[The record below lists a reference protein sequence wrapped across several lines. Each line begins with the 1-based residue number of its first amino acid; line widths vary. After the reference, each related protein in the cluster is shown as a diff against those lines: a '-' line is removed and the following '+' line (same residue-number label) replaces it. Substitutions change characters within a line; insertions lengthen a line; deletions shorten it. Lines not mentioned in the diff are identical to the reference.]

1 MNSYKKFSNYLLT
14 HQPLLWH
21 SRAIQLTMVVV
32 LMNILFYGVGFLR
45 MNLFTLKDSYN
56 IESLFFNET
65 FSLFWIISGII
76 ILIIWGAYFY
86 RNNAAKN
93 FYPISRWYFHKLAVL
108 LFIPALI
115 YFMVPFSFFR
125 GVAHKTQQVIS
136 QKDLNEIN
144 KLFDYTKP
152 FLIMNTR
159 DYKHNKRSFPEKY
172 NGVSYWDKGDTY
184 YDDDYDYEYEDGMG
198 YEEQKTYIEKQFLAA
213 NAEPIEGSIYAY
225 RNRTESSYTLK
236 GNDTCWSSNAIFQY
250 PYTKDSLPDFHLYHV
265 KNFSMDE
272 MKRMNSYAGS
282 WSLEDYDKNKYN
294 DDSILVLTHNWIDNK
309 SEKILQTL
317 EDFTAVLAKYDVYN
331 TINPQRNYEYLLAN
345 DFSVHRAITGRAY
358 RYRTGSY
365 SHDYLTEI
373 DNLQAEKEKKS
384 DFKQV
389 LAIDDLQSLIS
400 NANRAHKA
408 PFFYDQFLKFFFRF
422 LALAGVLLLL
432 YFVWGS
438 ILAFV
443 ISIPVAGAF
452 AIFGTLLATLFRSP
466 TFALFIILFLC
477 GFFLFMAILGI
488 RGYLKPMVG
497 NIAITISYFVF
508 PLWVLIILGFVQQ
521 ALMRPVYRPC
531 LNWIESVYPFEF
543 NQDPVDS
550 ILLYAPFVLFFISL
564 FFIKRILAK
573 KE

>member
-21 SRAIQLTMVVV
+21 SRAIQLTAVVVV
-32 LMNILFYGVGFLR
+32 LNILFYGVGFLR
-45 MNLFTLKDSYN
+45 MNLFTLKNSYN
-56 IESLFFNET
+56 IESLFFDES
-65 FSLFWIISGII
+65 FSLFWIISGLI
-76 ILIIWGAYFY
+76 ILIVWGAYFY

-136 QKDLNEIN
+136 QKDLKEIN
-144 KLFDYTKP
+144 KLFDYSKP

-172 NGVSYWDKGDTY
+172 RWVSYWEKVGTY
-184 YDDDYDYEYEDGMG
+184 YDEEYDYEDVTGS
-198 YEEQKTYIEKQFLAA
+198 EEQNTYIEKQFLAA

-225 RNRTESSYTLK
+225 RNRIDNIYTLK
-236 GNDTCWSSNAIFQY
+236 GNDTCWSSHTVFQY

-265 KNFSMDE
+265 KNFSTDE
-272 MKRMNSYAGS
+272 MRKMNSYAGS
-282 WSLEDYDKNKYN
+282 WSLEDYDENKYN
-294 DDSILVLTHNWIDNK
+294 DDSLLVLTHNWIDNK

-317 EDFTAVLAKYDVYN
+317 EDFKAILAKYNVYN
-331 TINPQRNYEYLLAN
+331 TLNPQGNYDYLLAN
-345 DFSVHRAITGRAY
+345 DFSIHRAITGRAY
-358 RYRTGSY
+358 RYETGSY
-365 SHDYLTEI
+365 SHDYFTEI
-373 DNLQAEKEKKS
+373 DNLQAQKEKIS

-389 LAIDDLQSLIS
+389 LAIDDLQSLLS
-400 NANRAHKA
+400 NADRAYNA
-408 PFFYDQFLKFFFRF
+408 PFFYDQFLKHFFRF

-432 YFVWGS
+432 YFEWGS

-443 ISIPVAGAF
+443 ISIPVAGVF
-452 AIFGTLLATLFRSP
+452 AIFGTLLAIIFRSP
-466 TFALFIILFLC
+466 TFALFVILFLC
-477 GFFLFMAILGI
+477 GFFLFMAVLGI
-488 RGYLKPMVG
+488 RGHLKPMVG

-508 PLWVLIILGFVQQ
+508 PLWALIILGFVQQ
-521 ALMRPVYRPC
+521 AFMRQVYRPC
-531 LNWIESVYPFEF
+531 LDWFESVYPFEF
-543 NQDPVDS
+543 NQDPIASV
-550 ILLYAPFVLFFISL
+550 LLYAPFVLFLISL